1 MAGDG
6 IQRATLQALEY
17 PATGGK
23 PKPTGDLITVQFNP
37 TSLRIERNNNVNS
50 NGKGTKTAVRTV
62 SSVEYATLTLDLLF
76 DTAEQGTDVRIKTKD
91 VRQFIQPPTG
101 APGKAPPNV
110 RFEWGNLQFDGIL
123 QHITEELDYFSAAGV
138 ALHAKL
144 SLTFGEA
151 LPAELEGPA
160 SRDVG
165 AASAAGGATIGAL
178 GTSGTLNPIRVVVA
192 QAGESVQQMLSRL
205 NLDPAGWRS
214 AMNGLQ
220 SPIALAAGT
229 QVQLGAEV
237 SAGAGIGV
245 SAGFA
250 SGVQVGVTAELSA
263 ALAGVQTDP
272 TAAGFVLAAG
282 GGVAQSQQTVLAEQ
296 TSSAA
301 SAARSSFAVP
311 AAPAEATV
319 DARALT
325 YGSSIPLRARADADT
340 TAQMQAGGQLGVTAR
355 AQTDEVPV
363 ATGPGVPPWQQL
375 PPSNPVADS
384 AQRTRDARPTTM
396 RWRPGGECR

>member
-1 MAGDG
+1 MVDDG

-17 PATGGK
+17 PATAGE
-23 PKPTGDLITVQFNP
+23 PTEVGDVVTVQFNP
-37 TSLRIERNNNVNS
+37 TSLRIERRNNVND

-62 SSVEYATLTLDLLF
+62 SSVEYATLSLDLVF
-76 DTAEQGTDVRIKTKD
+76 DTAEEGTDVRLKTLG
-91 VRQFIQPPTG
+91 VRQFIQPPTNNQ
-101 APGKAPPNV
+101 AKAPPNV
-110 RFEWGNLQFDGIL
+110 RFTWGALKFDGIL
-123 QHITEELDYFSAAGV
+123 TQITEELDYFSPAGV

-151 LPAELEGPA
+151 LPARLEGPPK
-160 SRDVG
+160 RDDQ
-165 AASAAGGATIGAL
+165 AAQPPGGATIGAL
-178 GTSGTLNPIRVVVA
+178 GTSGTLNPIRVVAA

-237 SAGAGIGV
+237 SAGARIGV

-250 SGVQVGVTAELSA
+250 AGVQVGVAAELSG
-263 ALAGVQTDP
+263 ALAGVQQDP
-272 TAAGFVLAAG
+272 TAAGFALSAG
-282 GGVAQSQQTVLAEQ
+282 GGVSQSQQAVLAEQ
-296 TSSAA
+296 TTSAEV
-301 SAARSSFAVP
+301 AARSSFAVP
-311 AAPAEATV
+311 TAPADGAV

-340 TAQMQAGGQLGVTAR
+340 TAQIQAGGQLGVTAR
-355 AQTDEVPV
+355 AQADEVPV
-363 ATGPGVPPWQQL
+363 ASSPSVPPWQQL
-375 PPSNPVADS
+375 PPSNPAADS